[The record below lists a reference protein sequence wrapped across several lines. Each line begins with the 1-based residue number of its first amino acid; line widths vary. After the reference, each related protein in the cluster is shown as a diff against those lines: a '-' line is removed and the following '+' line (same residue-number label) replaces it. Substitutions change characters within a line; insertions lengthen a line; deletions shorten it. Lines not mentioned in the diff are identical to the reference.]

1 MNDVTVLRV
10 RTAIANITAAMK
22 SVFGIAKTRMP

>member
-10 RTAIANITAAMK
+10 RTAMAKMMAAMN
-22 SVFGIAKTRMP
+22 SVLGIAKTRIP